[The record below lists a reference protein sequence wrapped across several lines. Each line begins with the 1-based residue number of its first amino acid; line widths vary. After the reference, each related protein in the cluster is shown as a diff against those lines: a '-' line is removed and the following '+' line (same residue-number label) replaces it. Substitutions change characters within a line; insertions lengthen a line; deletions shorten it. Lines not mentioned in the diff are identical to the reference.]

1 MTFTVFSY
9 FKSKVNILIDNYIY
23 LMGQA
28 IGKMFFKSGANT
40 ISKEIPKD
48 FFDLQAKDIDG
59 KIVNFNQYRDKK
71 AIMVVNVACK

>member
-1 MTFTVFSY
+1 
-9 FKSKVNILIDNYIY
+9 
-23 LMGQA
+23 MGQA

-59 KIVNFNQYRDKK
+59 KIVNFSQYRDKK